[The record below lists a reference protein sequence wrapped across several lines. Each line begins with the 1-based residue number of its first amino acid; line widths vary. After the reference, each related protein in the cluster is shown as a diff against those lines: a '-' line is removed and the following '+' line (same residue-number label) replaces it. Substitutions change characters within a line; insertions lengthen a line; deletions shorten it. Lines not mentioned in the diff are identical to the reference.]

1 MNNYNETIY
10 CDDESTVLGD
20 INTYT
25 VDLPKVNINK
35 PDDPYIKTV
44 NTRYTTKFS
53 YYKNDT
59 IIGKSL
65 EYYGEYTELELQLL
79 RNFIKPNFV
88 VYDVGANIGY
98 HTVGFAKHTQHV
110 YAFEPNKKN
119 LELLRKNVKDLNN
132 VTVYDNACSDTDTT
146 MYVEDFD
153 LDVPGNYGEMHMQ
166 NTGQLCKSVCIDDI
180 DDIYSPDLIK
190 IDVEGHELQ
199 VLRGSI
205 KTIHEYKPIIFY
217 EAHGNDLDE
226 IYDMLTAMDYKLYWF
241 PCSNYNP
248 RNYNEN
254 TYNIFGNGGVLN
266 ILALHSYPKINNLLP
281 VKHKETYQVC
291 VENYLK
297 STQENRNV
305 QQEAKN

>member
-1 MNNYNETIY
+1 MNYSDSIY
-10 CDDESTVLGD
+10 CDDETYILGNVTTQALQTQ
-20 INTYT
+20 I
-25 VDLPKVNINK
+25 VNIYKETN
-35 PDDPYIKTV
+35 PHIKSV
-44 NTRYTTKFS
+44 CTRYAQKFS
-53 YYKNDT
+53 YYTNDT

-65 EYYGEYTELELQLL
+65 EYYGEYTELEIQLL
-79 RNFIKPNFV
+79 RNFIKPNFI

-98 HTVGFAKHTQHV
+98 HTVAFAKHTEHV

-119 LELLRKNVKDLNN
+119 LILLRKNVSHCPN
-132 VTVYDNACSDTDTT
+132 VTVYDNACSDIVSD

-166 NTGQLCKSVCIDDI
+166 NTGQICKSVCIDDI

-226 IYDMLTAMDYKLYWF
+226 IYSMLTAMDYKLYWY
-241 PCSNYNP
+241 PCNNYNP
-248 RNYNEN
+248 KNYNQN

-281 VKHKETYQVC
+281 VKQNESYSVC

-297 STQENRNV
+297 STQS
-305 QQEAKN
+305 KNA